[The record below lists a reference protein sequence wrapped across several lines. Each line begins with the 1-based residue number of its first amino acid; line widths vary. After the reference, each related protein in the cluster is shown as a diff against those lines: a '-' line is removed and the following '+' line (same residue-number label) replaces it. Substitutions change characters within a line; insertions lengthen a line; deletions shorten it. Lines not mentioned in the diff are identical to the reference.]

1 MAGMRPP
8 QARRNH
14 RPATTPQP
22 TRKPAGPQAVAGAV
36 AWRNRLVAY
45 LLRHLQTALASLG
58 RASRTPFSS
67 LITAG
72 AIGIAL
78 ALPAGLYV
86 VLQEAQRLSGSLDD
100 AAQISLFLKASVA
113 DAEAREVAA
122 RLRKWP
128 EIGAVHA
135 ISKSEALEEFRR
147 ASGFG
152 QALDAL
158 PENPLPA
165 VLVLQPKAEHAQPQQ
180 AQGLLDRLRALPEVD
195 IAQLD
200 LEWLQRLS
208 AIMELAQRGVLVAAG
223 LLGLAVLLVIGNTIR
238 LDIQSRRDEIVIMK
252 LIGATNAFIR
262 RPFLYAGFWYG
273 LGGGLIAWFLVSL
286 SLWLLREPVAR
297 LSSLYAGGFQ
307 VPSLDFHSTLALLA
321 LSAVLGV
328 SGSLL
333 AVSRHLGAI
342 EPA

>member
-1 MAGMRPP
+1 MAGIRSP
-8 QARRNH
+8 QSRRN
-14 RPATTPQP
+14 RRTAATPQP
-22 TRKPAGPQAVAGAV
+22 VRRPAGAQAVGV
-36 AWRNRLVAY
+36 AAALHNRLVAY

-72 AIGIAL
+72 AIGMAL

-86 VLQEAQRLSGSLDD
+86 VLQEAQQLSGGLDN
-100 AAQISLFLKASVA
+100 AAQISLFLKATVG
-113 DAEAREVAA
+113 DAEAQEMAA
-122 RLRKWP
+122 RLQKWP

-135 ISKSEALEEFRR
+135 ISRSEALEEFRR

-165 VLVLQPKAEHAQPQQ
+165 VLVLQPKAEYAQPQQ
-180 AQGLLDRLRALPEVD
+180 ARGLLDRLRVLPEVD

-208 AIMELAQRGVLVAAG
+208 AIMELARRGVLVVAG

-238 LDIQSRRDEIVIMK
+238 LDIQNRRDEIVIMK

-273 LGGGLIAWFLVSL
+273 LAGGLIAWFLVSL

-297 LSSLYAGGFQ
+297 LASLYAGGFQ
-307 VPSLDFHSTLALLA
+307 VPSMGIHTILVLLGLSTALGML
-321 LSAVLGV
+321 
-328 SGSLL
+328 GSLL
-333 AVSRHLGAI
+333 AVSRHLGTI
-342 EPA
+342 EPS